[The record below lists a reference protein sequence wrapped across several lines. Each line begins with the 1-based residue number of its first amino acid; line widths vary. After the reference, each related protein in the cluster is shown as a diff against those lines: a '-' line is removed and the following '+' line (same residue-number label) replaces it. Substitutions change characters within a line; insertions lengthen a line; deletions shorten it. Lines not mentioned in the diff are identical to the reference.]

1 MSGAADSMS
10 AFERME
16 AKADKMLDE
25 ANAMAQLNQSAEEA
39 DISDLMSKYDQEPA
53 SEVDDALAKLKA
65 EMGL

>member
-1 MSGAADSMS
+1 MS

-25 ANAMAQLNQSAEEA
+25 ANAMAQLNQSAEES

>member
-25 ANAMAQLNQSAEEA
+25 ANAMAQLNQSAEES